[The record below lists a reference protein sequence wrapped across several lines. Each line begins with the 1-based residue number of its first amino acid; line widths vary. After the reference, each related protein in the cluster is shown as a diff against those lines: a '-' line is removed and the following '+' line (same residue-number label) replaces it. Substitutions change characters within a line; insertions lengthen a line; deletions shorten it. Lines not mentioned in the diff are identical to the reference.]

1 MMNYLQDIRKWIL
14 AYHIDLLR
22 IYIGLFLFLKGIYF
36 LLDPSIITNLVTE
49 NKILFWNSL
58 LAHYVVLCHLVGGAF
73 LMIGLLTRLSALVQ
87 VPILIGAV
95 FIIHLK
101 EGYMNYAENL
111 EYASLMLVLL
121 IIYSIIEPGKLS
133 VDQSISSER

>member
-1 MMNYLQDIRKWIL
+1 MNNLSNLIQWIKNYHVDII
-14 AYHIDLLR
+14 R
-22 IYIGLFLFLKGIYF
+22 IYIGVFLFLKGIYF
-36 LLDPSIITNLVTE
+36 LLDPSIITNLVSE

-58 LAHYVVLCHLVGGAF
+58 LAHYIVLCHLVGGGF
-73 LMIGLLTRLSALVQ
+73 LVIGLLTRIAALVQ

-101 EGYMNYAENL
+101 EGFMNYAQNL

-121 IIYSIIEPGKLS
+121 VVFSVIEPGKLS
-133 VDQSISSER
+133 VDHSINSDH